1 MILGKIHDELFRM
14 DGQVDFKGEFC
25 PTKLFFIFCCIAN
38 KVACVD
44 RAFSL

>member
-1 MILGKIHDELFRM
+1 MLHELAKFH
-14 DGQVDFKGEFC
+14 FKGEFC

-44 RAFSL
+44 IAFSL